1 MRSRAKQPSTEDA
14 AEVRYSELLEKSLGK
29 ITLAM
34 HGAVDNCIS
43 AMHRDKL
50 SDVELYALTG
60 SVHSTFETLAR
71 SVAQELE
78 NVIEAAQQSSR
89 QALKAQAVTF
99 ALKLETS
106 RTAAAVTLEARAT
119 ELEADMHR
127 KLEEA
132 LLAMAEGSL
141 LTQTHAELEAVRQEL
156 AKLKLKSSN
165 VDEAMGVLKEML
177 RTSENTASDWKSKH
191 DALAETEAALQVD
204 SHGLR
209 RENLE
214 AHAQLDDALTELGIK
229 IEENM
234 TLSEQITILVAQT
247 GDGEAVRR
255 ERDALSE
262 KARMLQGALAK
273 LDAAQQER
281 AAQLDAANAELVTLR
296 SMPAE
301 LTKARVQLAERH
313 RELTQAE
320 ARHNAVAAELVE
332 MRRAAGGEGQ
342 RLEQLQTM
350 TGNLWGIINSAMAS
364 LEDGFK
370 RLGLNA
376 PAPGS
381 KGKAGR
387 TVQIREPFEG
397 EGDPA
402 EAPPN
407 LEARVEVLTSYC
419 VTMMATLEQSMA
431 DLAASRTAHAELEQR
446 NKALSA
452 TCARHERAATD
463 LSQQLVEKQ
472 SKLDEV
478 QKKLDAATAGGA
490 GLNSKLAFGKAEVAK
505 LRMEMRLCCTKLDAV
520 LPPADGA
527 AAAAGRQAAADAAAN
542 GIADDDESWPPA
554 ELARRV
560 EQVVLLLGQ
569 VRTDLALTADALGA
583 ARSAFKA
590 LQTQMGSADDIGNAK
605 VAQVKLEEQQK
616 RAALVTSALES
627 LRHLRSHLIKALSGL
642 REVPGS
648 EGDGHK
654 RPKTA
659 PGKEMPPKELTATAF
674 EPQPEYWQVRGLPN
688 EMVIRVE
695 LPQLSYSKT
704 AHQQRKRVV
713 RGLSFE
719 AQGSCPRSPFET
731 AAATAAP
738 HSARAAVG
746 GGHLRLARNPLA
758 LAEKDDLAAP
768 APLGRDDAVALRSIK
783 DAAAPRPPT
792 TPRVSR
798 ELPASM
804 MLRPATTGAMMPRPA
819 TTGVLLLHAGLS
831 DGESTEGVPAR
842 GDRVTLLC
850 ERKINA

>member
-1 MRSRAKQPSTEDA
+1 MRSRDKQPSTEDA

-29 ITLAM
+29 ITPTMREA
-34 HGAVDNCIS
+34 ADNCIS
-43 AMHRDKL
+43 AMRRDKL
-50 SDVELYALTG
+50 SDVELYAITG
-60 SVHSTFETLAR
+60 SVHSTFEVLAR

-132 LLAMAEGSL
+132 LRAMAEGSL
-141 LTQTHAELEAVRQEL
+141 LAQTHAELEAVRQEL

-191 DALAETEAALQVD
+191 DTLAEMEATLQVE

-214 AHAQLDDALTELGIK
+214 AHAQLHDALTELGIK

-247 GDGEAVRR
+247 GEGEAVRR
-255 ERDALSE
+255 ERDALGE
-262 KARMLQGALAK
+262 KARMLQGALTK
-273 LDAAQQER
+273 LDAAQQDR
-281 AAQLDAANAELVTLR
+281 AAQLDAANAELETLR

-313 RELTQAE
+313 RELAQAE
-320 ARHNAVAAELVE
+320 ARHNAVVADLAE

-342 RLEQLQTM
+342 RLEQLQIIM
-350 TGNLWGIINSAMAS
+350 GNLWGIINSAMAS

-370 RLGLNA
+370 RLGLNT

-387 TVQIREPFEG
+387 TVQIREPSKV

-402 EAPPN
+402 EGPPN
-407 LEARVEVLTSYC
+407 LETRVEVLTSHC
-419 VTMMATLEQSMA
+419 VTMMATLEQSIA

-446 NKALSA
+446 NKVLSA
-452 TCARHERAATD
+452 TCTRHERAATD

-472 SKLDEV
+472 SKLDEM

-490 GLNSKLAFGKAEVAK
+490 GLNSKLALGKAEVAK

-520 LPPADGA
+520 LPPAHGA
-527 AAAAGRQAAADAAAN
+527 AAAAGRQAAADAAAD
-542 GIADDDESWPPA
+542 GIADDDESWTPA

-569 VRTDLALTADALGA
+569 VRTDMALTADALGA

-605 VAQVKLEEQQK
+605 VAQVKIEEQQK

-654 RPKTA
+654 RPSTA

-674 EPQPEYWQVRGLPN
+674 EPQHEYWQVGGLPN

-704 AHQQRKRVV
+704 ARQQRKRVI

-731 AAATAAP
+731 AAP
-738 HSARAAVG
+738 HSARAALG

-804 MLRPATTGAMMPRPA
+804 MLRPATTGTMMPRPA
-819 TTGVLLLHAGLS
+819 TTGGMLLHAGLS

-842 GDRVTLLC
+842 GDRVTLLR
-850 ERKINA
+850 ERKIHA